1 MLKSAT
7 GILIQ
12 KSNKICK
19 PGNQPLRVK
28 AESLVRN
35 WTVRELGLSGTQAGK
50 MLGIGQPAVS
60 RAVVRGE
67 KMSQYK
73 TLSLIE

>member
-35 WTVRELGLSGTQAGK
+35 WTVRELGLSGKRDEVIPDRKCLLHIQ
-50 MLGIGQPAVS
+50 QNNC
-60 RAVVRGE
+60 
-67 KMSQYK
+67 YK
-73 TLSLIE
+73 IAREHENNEA